1 MIDEIKELDSKNSIT
16 MFVQHTSKKVAVRQM
31 SVMFTKCQ
39 HNMATTPQ
47 IVMPRCYRWW
57 WQEGVQ
63 NMV

>member
-31 SVMFTKCQ
+31 SVMFRKFQ
-39 HNMATTPQ
+39 HMGMMPQ
-47 IVMPRCYRWW
+47 IVMLQCFGWW